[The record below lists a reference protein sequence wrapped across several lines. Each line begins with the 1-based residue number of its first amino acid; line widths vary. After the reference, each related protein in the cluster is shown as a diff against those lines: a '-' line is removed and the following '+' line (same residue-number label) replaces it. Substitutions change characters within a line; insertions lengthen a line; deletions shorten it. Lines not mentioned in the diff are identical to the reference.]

1 MIGLLPTQGDEK
13 RIGSATNLYGTVAL
27 SLSSRPGFPAT
38 MHQPMS
44 LRVSLKETHEVCQR
58 HEAPQEIRG
67 SVPGFPTS
75 PLSPAT
81 TYVVLPKENHMQLT
95 EAATLDRKSG
105 GAEGSAVRHSGAPPL
120 PFQNHSPFVI
130 PTGAEG
136 PAVLRTIH
144 RHVFRRS
151 VPGFPTSPLSP
162 ATTYVVLL
170 RRTTYS

>member
-1 MIGLLPTQGDEK
+1 MGLLPTQGDEK

-27 SLSSRPGFPAT
+27 SLSSREPVTFLISYFDNRAPLEQSPCPLT
-38 MHQPMS
+38 TDNQPVLWQPPS
-44 LRVSLKETHEVCQR
+44 PSHNPPLFVI
-58 HEAPQEIRG
+58 P

-120 PFQNHSPFVI
+120 PFHNHSPFVI

-144 RHVFRRS
+144 GHVFRRS
-151 VPGFPTSPLSP
+151 ERSPFSGE
-162 ATTYVVLL
+162 
-170 RRTTYS
+170 